1 LHHACNR
8 RNLDMVRLLLDG
20 GANISGSVLVRMV
33 TNAKYSLVITLNKRH
48 TQGKSPL
55 IIACLN
61 NDEELVDLLL
71 SRKDVDVNAPRWVSV
86 ISTRNFV
93 QDISKNVI
101 SA

>member
-1 LHHACNR
+1 MR
-8 RNLDMVRLLLDG
+8 DKR
-20 GANISGSVLVRMV
+20 
-33 TNAKYSLVITLNKRH
+33 AKYSLVITLNKRH

-86 ISTRNFV
+86 ISARKNFV
-93 QDISKNVI
+93 QEISKNVT